1 MPATGARGTLA
12 DVAAPPATPAASE
25 PEKPKAPAASTTPG
39 SLSRKRRIGIW
50 TLVVLAT
57 ILTLVAI
64 LTTWVKRQML
74 DNTAWNKATVQVIED
89 PKVKT
94 AIATY
99 SVNQLYENINV
110 SQALQ
115 QRLPPNLRGLAAPL
129 AGALEQPAT
138 QGITFLLGRPRV
150 QNLIVNAS
158 TIAHQKLV
166 NVLENKTGHGI
177 STGNGEVTLNLHTM
191 LVDVGTQLGLSQNA
205 LARLPANAGNI
216 TLLKSNQLSAAQ
228 TGVQA
233 IRTLTVWLFVAV
245 FVLYGLAIYLARGA
259 RRATLRN
266 VGIGLALVGLLVLVI
281 RTLLGNYIVSS
292 LASPGY
298 QPATHRLWLIGT
310 SILGQIGAATLLY
323 GAIAALGA
331 VFAGP
336 THPATWLRS
345 KLAPVLNEH
354 QEYVWGGVAFIYLLL
369 VLWGGTHALRV
380 WWGILLLAGLIA
392 LGVVALRRQTLR
404 EFPPGAE
411 AVPPSG
417 APLPVSGGAPS
428 AADELSRLHELHSAG
443 AISDD
448 EYAQAKKLTL
458 G

>member
-1 MPATGARGTLA
+1 MGDTA
-12 DVAAPPATPAASE
+12 VAA
-25 PEKPKAPAASTTPG
+25 G
-39 SLSRKRRIGIW
+39 RLSRKRRI
-50 TLVVLAT
+50 LVWALVLLASVLA
-57 ILTLVAI
+57 LVSI
-64 LTTWVKRQML
+64 LTTWVNRQML
-74 DNTAWNKATVQVIED
+74 DNTAWNKATTQMIQD

-99 SVNQLYENINV
+99 AVNQLYENIDV

-115 QRLPPNLRGLAAPL
+115 QRLPPNLQGLAAPL

-150 QNLIVNAS
+150 QTLFVNAS
-158 TIAHQKLV
+158 SVAHEKLV

-177 STGNGEVTLNLHTM
+177 STGSGVVTLDLHQL
-191 LVDVGTQLGLSQNA
+191 LVDVGTKLGLSQDA
-205 LARLPANAGNI
+205 LAKLPADAGSV
-216 TLLKSNQLSAAQ
+216 TLLKSDQLSAAQ

-233 IRTLTVWLFVAV
+233 VRTLSVWLFVAV

-266 VGIGLALVGLLVLVI
+266 AGFGLALVGLLVLVI
-281 RTLLGNYIVSS
+281 RHLLGNYITSS

-298 QPATHRLWLIGT
+298 EPATHRLWLIGT

-331 VFAGP
+331 IFAGP
-336 THPATWLRS
+336 THPATWLRA

-354 QEYVWGGVAFIYLLL
+354 QEYVWGAVGFIYLLL

-392 LGVVALRRQTLR
+392 IGVVALRRETLR
-404 EFPPGAE
+404 EFPSGSQPEPAPAGA
-411 AVPPSG
+411 A
-417 APLPVSGGAPS
+417 LPASGGAPS
-428 AADELSRLHELHSAG
+428 AADELSRLHELHRAG
-443 AISDD
+443 AISDA
-448 EYAQAKKLTL
+448 EYERAKKLTL

>member
-1 MPATGARGTLA
+1 
-12 DVAAPPATPAASE
+12 VASPSATPAATD
-25 PEKPKAPAASTTPG
+25 PKKPDPPAASTTPA
-39 SLSRKRRIGIW
+39 SLSRRRRIIIW
-50 TLVVLAT
+50 ALVVLAT
-57 ILTLVAI
+57 ILALVSI
-64 LTTWVKRQML
+64 LTTWVNRQML
-74 DNTAWNKATVQVIED
+74 DNTAWNKATVQMIED
-89 PKVKT
+89 PQVKT

-99 SVNQLYENINV
+99 SINQLYENVNV
-110 SQALQ
+110 SQALA
-115 QRLPPNLRGLAAPL
+115 QRLPPNLQGLASPL

-138 QGITFLLGRPRV
+138 KGITFLLGRPRV

-158 TIAHQKLV
+158 SIAHEKLV

-177 STGNGEVTLNLHTM
+177 STGNGEVTLDLHTM

-205 LARLPANAGNI
+205 LARLPASAGTV
-216 TLLKSNQLSAAQ
+216 TLLKSDQLSAAQ
-228 TGVQA
+228 TGIQA
-233 IRTLTVWLFVAV
+233 VRVLSVWLFVAV
-245 FVLYGLAIYLARGA
+245 FVMYGLAIYLARGA

-266 VGIGLALVGLLVLVI
+266 AGIGLALVGLLVLVI
-281 RTLLGNYIVSS
+281 RHLLGNYVTSS

-310 SILGQIGAATLLY
+310 SILGQIGSATLFY
-323 GAIAALGA
+323 GAIAALAA

-380 WWGILLLAGLIA
+380 WWGILLLAGLIV

-404 EFPPGAE
+404 EFPPGA
-411 AVPPSG
+411 APAG
-417 APLPVSGGAPS
+417 TPLPASGGAPS
-428 AADELSRLHELHSAG
+428 AADELSRLHELHTAG

-448 EYAQAKKLTL
+448 EYARAKKLTL